1 MSRFR
6 PYFKHY
12 KPLMVLGIPIMVG
25 QLGMIVL
32 GFADTIMI
40 GRYST
45 EALGASGFVN
55 NLFNLVIIGSTGFAY
70 GLTPLVSSNH
80 GQGRHQAIGRL
91 LKNALWVNFSVA
103 VVFTVIM
110 GIVYRNIGRFGQP
123 EELMPLIKPYY
134 LVLLASLVPV
144 LLFNAFR
151 QFADGITDT
160 KTSMWILAFGNAL
173 NILCNWLLIYGE
185 WGFPEMGLLGAGV
198 ATLFSRIAMLV
209 VFIAVFLMRTRY
221 RVHLRGFFRSPVNG
235 RDFLMLNRLGWPLA
249 LQMTMETS
257 AFCLSA
263 VMVGWLG
270 TEALAA
276 HQVMLTISTV
286 FFMLYYGMGAATSVR
301 VSYFLGRLDITEAR
315 RTASSGFHLTLVMAL
330 ILNAAFWQ
338 VRFLI
343 GGLFTDNAAVLW
355 MISGLFLPMV
365 VYQFGDCLQI
375 TFANAL
381 RGIMD
386 VKFLMFSS
394 FIAYFVISLPL
405 SYLFGFTFGFGL
417 VGIWM
422 AFPFGLTSAGLMF
435 LFRFLSRT
443 RMMESR
449 LSAQGCRADI
459 L

>member
-1 MSRFR
+1 M
-6 PYFKHY
+6 
-12 KPLMVLGIPIMVG
+12 IG
-25 QLGMIVL
+25 QIGMIVL

-45 EALGASGFVN
+45 EALGTSGFVN

-70 GLTPLVSSNH
+70 GLTPLVSSH
-80 GQGRHQAIGRL
+80 YGQGKHHGIGRL
-91 LKNALWVNFSVA
+91 LKNALWVNLAVA

-110 GIVYRNIGRFGQP
+110 GVVYCNIERFDQP

-134 LVLLASLVPV
+134 LTLLASLIPI

-173 NILCNWLLIYGE
+173 NIFCNWLLIYGY
-185 WGFPEMGLLGAGV
+185 WGFPEMGLLGAGI
-198 ATLFSRIAMLV
+198 ATLFSRIVMLGIFV
-209 VFIAVFLMRTRY
+209 TVFLMRSRY
-221 RVHLRGFFRSPVNG
+221 RIYLKGFLRASVNG

-249 LQMTMETS
+249 LQIAMETA

-276 HQVMLTISTV
+276 HQIMLTISTV
-286 FFMLYYGMGAATSVR
+286 FFMMYYGMGAATSVR
-301 VSYFLGRLDITEAR
+301 VSYFLGRLDIAEAK
-315 RTASSGFHLTLVMAL
+315 RTAFSGFHLILAMAV
-330 ILNAAFWQ
+330 ILNFAFWQ
-338 VRFLI
+338 IRFPV
-343 GGLFTDNAAVLW
+343 GSLFTDNNTVRW
-355 MISGLFLPMV
+355 MLTGLFLPMV
-365 VYQFGDCLQI
+365 IYQFGDCLQI

-386 VKFLMFSS
+386 VKFLMLAS

-405 SYLFGFTFGFGL
+405 SYCLGIYLGIGL

-435 LFRFLSRT
+435 LFRFLFRT
-443 RMMESR
+443 NAMKNRLLAQDNGLSR
-449 LSAQGCRADI
+449 L
-459 L
+459 

>member
-1 MSRFR
+1 MNRFQS
-6 PYFKHY
+6 YLNHY
-12 KPLMVLGIPIMVG
+12 KHLMVLGIPIMIG
-25 QLGMIVL
+25 QIGMIVL
-32 GFADTIMI
+32 GFADTMMI
-40 GRYST
+40 GWYST

-70 GLTPLVSSNH
+70 GLTPLVSSYY
-80 GQGRHQAIGRL
+80 GQGRLQGIGRL
-91 LKNALWVNFSVA
+91 LKNALWVNCSVA
-103 VVFTVIM
+103 VIFTVIM
-110 GIVYRNIGRFGQP
+110 GIVYHHIERFDQP
-123 EELMPLIKPYY
+123 LALMPLIKPYY

-173 NILCNWLLIYGE
+173 NIFCNWLLIYGH
-185 WGFPEMGLLGAGV
+185 WGFPELGLLGAGI

-209 VFIAVFLMRTRY
+209 VFIVVFLMRSRY
-221 RVHLRGFFRSPVNG
+221 RVYLKGFIRSPVNS
-235 RDFLMLNRLGWPLA
+235 RDFLVLNRMGWPLA
-249 LQMTMETS
+249 LQMAMETA

-286 FFMLYYGMGAATSVR
+286 FFMMYYGMGAATSVR
-301 VSYFLGRLDITEAR
+301 ISYFLGRLDITEAKR
-315 RTASSGFHLTLVMAL
+315 AAFSSFHLTLAMAL
-330 ILNAAFWQ
+330 VMNIVFWQ
-338 VRFLI
+338 VRLLV
-343 GGLFTDNAAVLW
+343 GELFTDNATVLY
-355 MISGLFLPMV
+355 MLSGLFLPMV

-386 VKFLMFSS
+386 VKFLMLSS

-405 SYLFGFTFGFGL
+405 SYVLGIMLEFGL
-417 VGIWM
+417 TGIWM

-435 LFRFLSRT
+435 LFRFLKRT
-443 RMMESR
+443 RIMENR
-449 LSAQGCRADI
+449 LIAQGLHI
-459 L
+459 TNP

>member
-1 MSRFR
+1 MNRIQS
-6 PYFKHY
+6 YLSHY
-12 KPLMVLGIPIMVG
+12 RHLMVLGIPIMIG
-25 QLGMIVL
+25 QIGMIVL

-45 EALGASGFVN
+45 EALAASGFVN

-70 GLTPLVSSNH
+70 GLTPLVSSYYGRGKHH
-80 GQGRHQAIGRL
+80 GIGRL
-91 LKNALWVNFSVA
+91 LKNALWVNLTVGI
-103 VVFTVIM
+103 VFTAIM
-110 GIVYRNIGRFGQP
+110 TVVYCYVERFDQP

-134 LVLLASLVPV
+134 LVLLASLVPI

-160 KTSMWILAFGNAL
+160 KTSMWILAFGNGL
-173 NILCNWLLIYGE
+173 NILCNWLLIFGY
-185 WGFPEMGLLGAGV
+185 WGFPEMGLLGAGI
-198 ATLFSRIAMLV
+198 ATLFSRIAMLL
-209 VFIAVFLMRTRY
+209 VFIMVFLMRSRY
-221 RVHLRGFFRSPVNG
+221 RVYLKGFLRAPLNG
-235 RDFLMLNRLGWPLA
+235 RDFQTLNRLGWPLA

-257 AFCLSA
+257 SFCLTA

-286 FFMLYYGMGAATSVR
+286 FFMMYYGMGAATSVR
-301 VSYFLGRLDITEAR
+301 VSYFLGRVDIAEAR
-315 RTASSGFHLTLVMAL
+315 RTAFSGFHLILAMAFV
-330 ILNAAFWQ
+330 LNLGFWQ
-338 VRFLI
+338 VRSFA
-343 GGLFTDNAAVLW
+343 GSLFTDNGTVLW
-355 MISGLFLPMV
+355 LLTGLILPMV

-405 SYLFGFTFGFGL
+405 SYLFSFTFGFGL

-435 LFRFLSRT
+435 LFRFLKRT
-443 RMMESR
+443 KAMENH
-449 LSAQGCRADI
+449 LKVQGYTPARP
-459 L
+459 